1 MVHFMCR
8 HSYHQRCAFFPPFPS
23 FFEVCELTPSFPLIP
38 LFYSCL
44 GENESQC
51 PNCAL
56 THGVMREI
64 RKSNA
69 QLASRHDLFLQE
81 VNESDDGF
89 KAMAGAFGRGIMAA
103 SVPVEGV

>member
-8 HSYHQRCAFFPPFPS
+8 HSYHQRFVSRSLFLFLS
-23 FFEVCELTPSFPLIP
+23 LELIFSILR
-38 LFYSCL
+38 SCL

-64 RKSNA
+64 RRSNA
-69 QLASRHDLFLQE
+69 QLAGRHDLFLQE

-103 SVPVEGV
+103 SVEGGAV